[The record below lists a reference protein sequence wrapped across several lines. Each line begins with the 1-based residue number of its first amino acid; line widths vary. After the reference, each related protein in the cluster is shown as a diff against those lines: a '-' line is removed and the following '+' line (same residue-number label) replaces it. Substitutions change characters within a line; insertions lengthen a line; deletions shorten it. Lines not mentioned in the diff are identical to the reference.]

1 MCDYGDGNF
10 IRVRQH
16 VTQDH
21 PHWREVLNFPNQFP
35 STSNPKQRG
44 GEVLLRQTPVSKTLL
59 DDVSDISDDEEPSTP
74 QLQAR

>member
-21 PHWREVLNFPNQFP
+21 PNWREVLNFPNQFP
-35 STSNPKQRG
+35 STSNLKQRG

-59 DDVSDISDDEEPSTP
+59 DDVPDISDDEEPSTP

>member
-1 MCDYGDGNF
+1 MCDYADDF

-21 PHWREVLNFPNQFP
+21 PNWREVLNFPNQLP
-35 STSNPKQRG
+35 STSKPKQRG
-44 GEVLLRQTPVSKTLL
+44 EEVLLRQTPVSKTLL
-59 DDVSDISDDEEPSTP
+59 DDILDDEEPSTP

>member
-1 MCDYGDGNF
+1 MCDYGDGNS

-21 PHWREVLNFPNQFP
+21 PKWREILSFPNQFP
-35 STSNPKQRG
+35 LPSNPKQRG

-59 DDVSDISDDEEPSTP
+59 DDISDDEEPSTP
-74 QLQAR
+74 QLQTR

>member
-21 PHWREVLNFPNQFP
+21 PNWRNILSFPNQ
-35 STSNPKQRG
+35 SQSISNPKQRG

-59 DDVSDISDDEEPSTP
+59 DDISDDEEPSTP

>member
-1 MCDYGDGNF
+1 MCDYADDF

-21 PHWREVLNFPNQFP
+21 PNWREILSFPNQFP

-59 DDVSDISDDEEPSTP
+59 DDISDDEEPSTP
-74 QLQAR
+74 QLQTR

>member
-1 MCDYGDGNF
+1 MCDYADDF

-21 PHWREVLNFPNQFP
+21 PNWREILSFPNQFP
-35 STSNPKQRG
+35 STSNLKQRG

-59 DDVSDISDDEEPSTP
+59 DDVPDISDDEEPSTP

>member
-21 PHWREVLNFPNQFP
+21 PHWREVLNFPNQLP
-35 STSNPKQRG
+35 STSKPKQRG
-44 GEVLLRQTPVSKTLL
+44 EEVLLRQTPVSKTLL

>member
-1 MCDYGDGNF
+1 MCDYADDF

-21 PHWREVLNFPNQFP
+21 PNWREILSFPNQFP

-44 GEVLLRQTPVSKTLL
+44 EEVLLRQTPVLKTLL
-59 DDVSDISDDEEPSTP
+59 DDISDDEEPSTP